1 MDLRQLETL
10 RTIAEAGSFTKAA
23 RQLKLSQSAVSR
35 QIQLLEK
42 EFDEAL
48 FLRIGR
54 TIRITQAGSTLL
66 ALGGR
71 IFDDINET
79 KARLREGRKHLS
91 GSIRLVGGMTVCLYV
106 YPTLIKEFQ
115 AVHPRVEVKVTPG
128 AQRRIIG
135 KLQRGTADLGL
146 LTLPVDDSSLVCEPV
161 MREELV
167 LVTTSLHRLAQRAEV
182 KPGDLAG
189 LGFVLFETGSN
200 TRVAIERF
208 FARAR
213 ISPKVVTETDN
224 VEIIKALV
232 RDGMGVTIIP
242 YQAVAR
248 EVRSGLLH
256 AARITGHPLTRESGW
271 VHVRSTKVPRI
282 VEEMK
287 NALTRVRGRLQILPG
302 PTQGS
307 ARRHLGA

>member
-1 MDLRQLETL
+1 M
-10 RTIAEAGSFTKAA
+10 
-23 RQLKLSQSAVSR
+23 
-35 QIQLLEK
+35 
-42 EFDEAL
+42 
-48 FLRIGR
+48 
-54 TIRITQAGSTLL
+54 
-66 ALGGR
+66 
-71 IFDDINET
+71 
-79 KARLREGRKHLS
+79 
-91 GSIRLVGGMTVCLYV
+91 
-106 YPTLIKEFQ
+106 
-115 AVHPRVEVKVTPG
+115 
-128 AQRRIIG
+128 
-135 KLQRGTADLGL
+135 
-146 LTLPVDDSSLVCEPV
+146 
-161 MREELV
+161 
-167 LVTTSLHRLAQRAEV
+167 
-182 KPGDLAG
+182 
-189 LGFVLFETGSN
+189 LFETGSN

-302 PTQGS
+302 PTQPS
-307 ARRHLGA
+307 ARRRLGA

>member
-1 MDLRQLETL
+1 VDLRQLETL
-10 RTIAEAGSFTKAA
+10 RTVAEAGSFTKAA
-23 RQLKLSQSAVSR
+23 QQLKVSQSAVSR
-35 QIQLLEK
+35 QIQRLEQ

-48 FLRIGR
+48 FQRIGR
-54 TIRITQAGSTLL
+54 TIRITQAGSLLL

-79 KARLREGRKHLS
+79 KARLREGRKHLN
-91 GSIRLVGGMTVCLYV
+91 GTIRLVGGMTVCLYV
-106 YPTLIKEFQ
+106 YPTLIREFQ
-115 AVHPRVEVKVTPG
+115 AKHPGVEVKVTPG
-128 AQRRIIG
+128 AQRRIVG
-135 KLQRGTADLGL
+135 KLQKGTADLGL
-146 LTLPVDDSSLVCEPV
+146 LTLPVDDPNLVCEPV

-167 LVTTSLHRLAQRAEV
+167 LVTTSLHHLAQRAEV

-232 RDGMGVTIIP
+232 RDGMGVTIVP
-242 YQAVAR
+242 YQAVSR

-256 AARITGHPLTRESGW
+256 AARIKGHPLSRESGW
-271 VHVRSTKVPRI
+271 VHVRSAKVPRI
-282 VEEMK
+282 IEEMK
-287 NALTRVRGRLQILPG
+287 NALTRVRGKLQILPTPG
-302 PTQGS
+302 QPPV
-307 ARRHLGA
+307 RRRPAG